1 MLVVKV
7 SGVKEYRDRHGKLR
21 RYHRASG
28 TPIDTALHGEDLAAE
43 VSRLNKLHAPA
54 VAVAG
59 TLGGMLTSYKGSPRF
74 TDLAPRTR
82 SDYQK
87 CMDHLKLIEGTPIPL
102 MNTSFMAKLRD
113 RTKPAKGAGFTNHML
128 AMLSSAFEHGK
139 EYGLAETNPVAGL
152 SKAKMAPDRRKPNR
166 PWTTEERVNVIALAW
181 PQLKLPLLLARTW
194 GLRRGDIVSLPR
206 SAYRNGW
213 LEFRAGKNDA
223 LIRLPVTGQLKVE
236 MDAAMENAPNG
247 DATVLCLNTRG
258 KPWTANGLS
267 VQLDKLLRDCRKRGV
282 MGPGGS
288 LHGLRHSLAAELKA
302 AGYDKEQR
310 KLVLGHDT
318 DEMAEH
324 YAASADMS
332 GQLIDMAKRLD
343 KRGGKA
349 PKSR

>member
-1 MLVVKV
+1 MRLVKV
-7 SGVKEYRDRHGKLR
+7 RGLKEYRVNDKLY

-28 TPIDTALHGEDLAAE
+28 TPIDTSLTGHELLAEIA
-43 VSRLNKLHAPA
+43 RLDKLHQPEKP
-54 VAVAG
+54 VAG
-59 TLGGMLTSYKGSPRF
+59 TLGGLFESYRGAPRF
-74 TDLAPRTR
+74 TDLAARTR

-87 CMDHLKLIEGTPIPL
+87 VMDYLQPIAGTPL
-102 MNTSFMAKLRD
+102 THTTTGFMAKLRD
-113 RTKPAKGAGFTNHML
+113 KTKAKKGAGFTNHMI

-139 EYGLAETNPVAGL
+139 EYELAETNPLAGL
-152 SKAKMAPDRRKPNR
+152 SKAKMAADRRRPNR
-166 PWTTEERVNVIALAW
+166 PWTPDERANVISVAW

-194 GLRRGDIVSLPR
+194 GIRRSDIVKMPK

-223 LIRLPVTGQLKVE
+223 LIRLPVIGALKAE
-236 MDAAMENAPNG
+236 MDAAMEAAPNG
-247 DATVLCLNTRG
+247 NATVLCLNSRG

-267 VQLDKLLRDCRKRGV
+267 VQLDKFLKECRDRGI
-282 MGPGGS
+282 MGPKGS
-288 LHGLRHSLAAELKA
+288 IHGLRHSLAAELKA
-302 AGYDKEQR
+302 AGYDKEER

-343 KRGGKA
+343 KSRGK
-349 PKSR
+349 RR